1 MRKLKLKSS
10 ILSNQTGHILNIP
23 MPGHPVSSSTMA
35 KVRQDYEKLESLIK
49 SHDVIYLLMDTRESR
64 LKKNRFLTTLW
75 PEFYRFNP
83 ILHGHGLFYLLVLFG
98 LDFVI

>member
-1 MRKLKLKSS
+1 
-10 ILSNQTGHILNIP
+10 

-64 LKKNRFLTTLW
+64 LKET
-75 PEFYRFNP
+75 
-83 ILHGHGLFYLLVLFG
+83 
-98 LDFVI
+98 DF

>member
-1 MRKLKLKSS
+1 MWKLKLKSPMF
-10 ILSNQTGHILNIP
+10 SNRTGHILNIP

-64 LKKNRFLTTLW
+64 LKET
-75 PEFYRFNP
+75 
-83 ILHGHGLFYLLVLFG
+83 
-98 LDFVI
+98 DF